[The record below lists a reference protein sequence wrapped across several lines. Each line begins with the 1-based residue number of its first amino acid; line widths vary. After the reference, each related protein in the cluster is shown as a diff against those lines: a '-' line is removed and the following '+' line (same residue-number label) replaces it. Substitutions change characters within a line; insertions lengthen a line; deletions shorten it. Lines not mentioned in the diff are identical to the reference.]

1 MAERS
6 TWPETHLNAV
16 NKLLCW
22 DCSFLGKATRPAATS
37 HIPTSRAVHL
47 GVRWERQVGW
57 EAKEKK
63 SSSFG
68 YCGRRRKGSVSLR
81 EPLGNPQVGAIT
93 KLWSTPSLAY
103 HQSTR
108 ELKKKRVTPMQMCQ
122 RWAVKGTRG
131 RANFTAERVYKDK
144 EISDKTEKCTRIDCC
159 QLGAC

>member
-108 ELKKKRVTPMQMCQ
+108 ELKKKNVWHRCRCASDGRSKAREGEQISLQ
-122 RWAVKGTRG
+122 RECTKTKRSAIRQRSAPVSTAV
-131 RANFTAERVYKDK
+131 
-144 EISDKTEKCTRIDCC
+144 S
-159 QLGAC
+159 

>member
-57 EAKEKK
+57 EARKKK

-108 ELKKKRVTPMQMCQ
+108 ELKKKTCDTDADVPAMGGQ
-122 RWAVKGTRG
+122 RH
-131 RANFTAERVYKDK
+131 ERESKFHCRESVQRQRDQ
-144 EISDKTEKCTRIDCC
+144 R
-159 QLGAC
+159 

>member
-22 DCSFLGKATRPAATS
+22 DCSFLGKATRGHQPHPNLPCSPSRCPMGKTS
-37 HIPTSRAVHL
+37 
-47 GVRWERQVGW
+47 GVGS
-57 EAKEKK
+57 KKKK

>member
-22 DCSFLGKATRPAATS
+22 DCSFLGKATRGHQPHPNLPCSPSRCPMGKTS
-37 HIPTSRAVHL
+37 
-47 GVRWERQVGW
+47 GVGS
-57 EAKEKK
+57 KKKK

-108 ELKKKRVTPMQMCQ
+108 ELKKKTCDTDADVPAMGGQ
-122 RWAVKGTRG
+122 RH
-131 RANFTAERVYKDK
+131 ERESKFHCRESVQRQRDQ
-144 EISDKTEKCTRIDCC
+144 R
-159 QLGAC
+159 